1 MTKIPKRLH
10 KEIPNEDSQFIS
22 MYKSLEDGKIYYKD
36 ANGQIISILDSKNS
50 GSGSGGSL
58 TYFLESQNT
67 TAPNTSIN
75 ANALNSVATTTNA
88 DFTIVPKGTGAFQLA
103 IPNNLTSGGNKRG
116 LYAVD
121 LQLFRTVNSQIASGN
136 YSFIG
141 GGKGNRSSNDSSFTL
156 GAWNVANGLAS
167 GSIGLGNYSEQKGDI
182 AIGTFNLAGAKKV
195 DFYNVGGV
203 YYNASLKT
211 MYVTGDVTAYST
223 LGSTIVWMHSN
234 NYALYTSVVV
244 SSTYNGSTYTSIV
257 ITEDPSGGVNDT
269 FLYDYGFL
277 ITEKSTDA
285 YPSGRLAQGSI
296 NIAWGRRSHAEGYY
310 TQAIG
315 RTAHSEGHQTIA
327 TGVGSH
333 TEGFNTATNGQGS
346 HAEGY
351 LSTSNGN
358 YSHAEGQSTI
368 SSGVGSH
375 AEGLS
380 TTSSGNYSH
389 AEGYNN
395 TSSGLYSKASGQSS
409 TASGTNAMVH
419 GNASG
424 AYANSAIVLGDRSTA
439 NAINTFVTGD
449 GANTFSVINRR
460 VHGNGYYTTSGDSQC
475 SKFLLKARTTDAA
488 STALT
493 TNAAVV
499 STNNQIVAQIN
510 QAVSF
515 KGRIIGKQSGV
526 TNVGIW
532 DIEGTIVRSSVGSD
546 SFIGTPTVT
555 TISNLNGWGNP
566 TISLNIGVQI
576 SVQGLAGTNIQWLAN
591 IDTTEV
597 LY

>member
-1 MTKIPKRLH
+1 MTWKYNPFTSKLDSVGSTSAGGLSYFT
-10 KEIPNEDSQFIS
+10 EGQDSSTPNESVKVD
-22 MYKSLEDGKIYYKD
+22 
-36 ANGQIISILDSKNS
+36 
-50 GSGSGGSL
+50 SL
-58 TYFLESQNT
+58 TAS
-67 TAPNTSIN
+67 S
-75 ANALNSVATTTNA
+75 STTNA
-88 DFTIVPKGTGAFQLA
+88 DISLIPKGSGALQLSV
-103 IPNNLTSGGNKRG
+103 PDNLDTGGNKRG

-121 LQLFRTVNSQIASGN
+121 LQRYRTFNSQVASGN

-141 GGKGNRSSNDSSFTL
+141 GGKSNRSSNDSAFTL
-156 GAWNVANGLAS
+156 GAWNVANGIAS

-182 AIGTFNLAGAKKV
+182 ALGTFNLSGAKKV
-195 DFYNVGGV
+195 DFYGVGGV
-203 YYNASLKT
+203 YYSASLKT
-211 MYVTGDVTAYST
+211 MYVTGDVTAYAAS
-223 LGSTIVWMHSN
+223 GSTITWMHSN
-234 NYALYTSVVV
+234 NYALYTSIVA
-244 SSTYNGSTYTSIV
+244 STPTYNGTYTTVV
-257 ITEDPSGGVNDT
+257 ITTDPSGGVNDT
-269 FLYDYGFL
+269 FLYDYGYL
-277 ITEKSTDA
+277 VTEKSTDA
-285 YPSGRLAQGSI
+285 YPAGRLAHGSI
-296 NIAWGRRSHAEGYY
+296 CVAFGRRAHAEGYY
-310 TQAIG
+310 TTAIG
-315 RTAHSEGHQTIA
+315 RNSHSEGQSNTA

-351 LSTSNGN
+351 LSTANGN
-358 YSHAEGQSTI
+358 YSHAEGQSTN

-395 TSSGLYSKASGQSS
+395 TSSGLYSKASGQNS
-409 TASGTNAMVH
+409 TASGTNSMVH

-424 AYANSAIVLGDRSTA
+424 AYGNSAIVLGDRSTA

-449 GANTFSVINRR
+449 GANTFSVTNRR

-499 STNNQIVAQIN
+499 STANQIVPQIN

-532 DIEGTIVRSSVGSD
+532 DIEGTIVRSSIGSE

-566 TISLNIGVQI
+566 TITINIGVQI